1 MTIRKTPY
9 VDPTE
14 ISVDYYKVLAWQQA
28 RRMLE
33 WRLPAGKSDRRHSHP
48 NALVY
53 FVKGAKLQF
62 SYDDGEMAE
71 EEYADGAVAAW
82 GDVTH
87 KVRNV
92 GETDLHA
99 IVFELMTIRSS
110 AGG

>member
-62 SYDDGEMAE
+62 SYDRRRRWVE

-82 GDVTH
+82 AT
-87 KVRNV
+87 
-92 GETDLHA
+92 
-99 IVFELMTIRSS
+99 
-110 AGG
+110 